1 MPATLPFSKRT
12 AKTRRSIRSS
22 RRKGLYYQYVL
33 CVGYV
38 RISLVFYVVLI
49 APMIEILNGYKSLL
63 YLLNERNL
71 ARLRDTERVFSIR
84 IYAVRDIPFLSH
96 EPSLYS
102 VSYALTPYSGV
113 RIMASAG
120 VDLIAA

>member
-1 MPATLPFSKRT
+1 M
-12 AKTRRSIRSS
+12 RSS
-22 RRKGLYYQYVL
+22 RRKGPYYRCVL

-84 IYAVRDIPFLSH
+84 ICAVRDIPFLSH
-96 EPSLYS
+96 ESSLHS

-113 RIMASAG
+113 RMMASAG
-120 VDLIAA
+120 VDLITA